1 MKHRTTYHTCKL
13 RESLY
18 IHYTQ
23 PRRGNRGLP
32 AVLGSNSWDQC
43 VTVRQQVEELYLPG
57 ALFTH
62 APLILICLCAA
73 LHPHHHNHF
82 SRFITPTTSSLL
94 HLLPPLPR
102 LPSPQYVR
110 PVGLRQQPSAVRYSS
125 LSSPPGKEKK
135 KRRGHTSELC
145 WFGTVSRTILYH
157 PPHDAA
163 LLPGETAEH
172 LTVARCAGQGWCTMS
187 NLPLIV

>member
-82 SRFITPTTSSLL
+82 SRFITPTTSSLQCPNIKT
-94 HLLPPLPR
+94 LLWFCNMISCVSRAGRCIVDFPCISLTILRCALWGCGCTYPAGECLALLASNGLPD
-102 LPSPQYVR
+102 
-110 PVGLRQQPSAVRYSS
+110 SS
-125 LSSPPGKEKK
+125 LW
-135 KRRGHTSELC
+135 R
-145 WFGTVSRTILYH
+145 
-157 PPHDAA
+157 AA
-163 LLPGETAEH
+163 NQTEH
-172 LTVARCAGQGWCTMS
+172 S
-187 NLPLIV
+187 